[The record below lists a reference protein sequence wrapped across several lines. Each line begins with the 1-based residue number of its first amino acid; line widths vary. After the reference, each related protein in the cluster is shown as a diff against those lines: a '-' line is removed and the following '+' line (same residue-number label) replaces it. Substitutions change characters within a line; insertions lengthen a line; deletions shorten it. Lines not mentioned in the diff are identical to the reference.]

1 MDELWGET
9 PLFGAHFIRKL
20 ERRLFFTVE
29 YGGKAVYAKVIG
41 FVSRTAYGVKDDHIF
56 FTVTAP
62 TDHPPN
68 PPGVETIQADGRVRI
83 ATSLRWGPFTEAAAA
98 LSASGFDF
106 ADVSGNRRIVVT
118 VVGPRD
124 KEPHADGIA
133 ELFESRVLS
142 DPNLERHVLLVETRT
157 LSQLL
162 RALPESGA
170 RLEHVYDY

>member
-62 TDHPPN
+62 DW
-68 PPGVETIQADGRVRI
+68 I
-83 ATSLRWGPFTEAAAA
+83 TSPSLLAIPSLLFP
-98 LSASGFDF
+98 
-106 ADVSGNRRIVVT
+106 VT
-118 VVGPRD
+118 
-124 KEPHADGIA
+124 
-133 ELFESRVLS
+133 
-142 DPNLERHVLLVETRT
+142 
-157 LSQLL
+157 
-162 RALPESGA
+162 
-170 RLEHVYDY
+170 